1 VVGRRY
7 RLERELST
15 QGGMGVVWTAIHLV
29 TKRRVAIKLLRA
41 SGNGSDD
48 AASRAR
54 LLREARASCA
64 VDHPSILPVLD
75 VIDADGAPALVME
88 LLEGESLRERLMRAH
103 DSSLGVRETC
113 AILAPVAAALAAA
126 HAARIVHRDI
136 KPENIF
142 LVGAIDARGAG
153 GKAEKPGKPT
163 VKVLDFGIAKIVATE
178 EATTSLTESG
188 AMLGTPY
195 YMAPEQAFGERDVG
209 AATDAWSLG
218 IVLYECLAGVRP
230 TQADNLGQV
239 IKRIT
244 VDPMMPI
251 EDVVADVPAELAR
264 VIHGLLVRDVA
275 ARETDL
281 AAVAA
286 TLASLAAG
294 TDDRDDVAA
303 SGVIASPAS
312 LAATA
317 RPSPHGRIA
326 LAALVLAAGAGALVV
341 GLGRGRDAPR
351 GDALETSA
359 VVASALPSAA
369 VVVPGS
375 SSAVGWALA
384 VGPVTSSAV
393 VASETAR
400 VSNGTAPLRRAVGG
414 DAGASANANANANAN
429 AGGDEGGTTGP
440 GHVIIKTPF

>member
-1 VVGRRY
+1 
-7 RLERELST
+7 
-15 QGGMGVVWTAIHLV
+15 MGVVWTAIHLV

-41 SGNGSDD
+41 SGSED

-64 VDHPSILPVLD
+64 VEHPSILPVLD

-88 LLEGESLRERLMRAH
+88 LLEGESLRERLARAH
-103 DSSLGVRETC
+103 GSALGVRETS

-142 LVGAIDARGAG
+142 LVRATDARGA
-153 GKAEKPGKPT
+153 AGKPT

-209 AATDAWSLG
+209 AAADAWSLG

-244 VDPMMPI
+244 QDPMTPV

-264 VIHGLLVRDVA
+264 VIRGLLVRDAA

-286 TLASLAAG
+286 TLARLAG
-294 TDDRDDVAA
+294 NTDDRGDADAVGAVPTR
-303 SGVIASPAS
+303 GLLPE
-312 LAATA
+312 TA
-317 RPSPHGRIA
+317 LGAPRRGGM
-326 LAALVLAAGAGALVV
+326 VLAAVVLAIGAAAVLV
-341 GLGRGRDAPR
+341 GLATRRDATR
-351 GDALETSA
+351 DEALAGGRT
-359 VVASALPSAA
+359 VPSALPSAS
-369 VVVPGS
+369 VTTSGS
-375 SSAVGWALA
+375 STTSGWALA
-384 VGPVTSSAV
+384 VGPVTSVTSSAV
-393 VASETAR
+393 VATETAR
-400 VSNGTAPLRRAVGG
+400 VGTGAAPARRVAGG
-414 DAGASANANANANAN
+414 DAGASTNAGANA
-429 AGGDEGGTTGP
+429 AGGDDGGTTGP
-440 GHVIIKTPF
+440 GHIIIKTPF

>member
-1 VVGRRY
+1 MVGRRY

-15 QGGMGVVWTAIHLV
+15 QGGMGVVWTALHLV

-41 SGNGSDD
+41 AGSGDP
-48 AASRAR
+48 ASRAR

-88 LLEGESLRERLMRAH
+88 LLEGESLRERLVRAH
-103 DSSLGVRETC
+103 ESALGVRETC
-113 AILAPVAAALAAA
+113 AILAPVAGALAAA
-126 HAARIVHRDI
+126 HAAGIVHRDI

-142 LVGAIDARGAG
+142 LVGAIDAHAASR
-153 GKAEKPGKPT
+153 KPN
-163 VKVLDFGIAKIVATE
+163 VKVLDFGIAKMVATE

-244 VDPMMPI
+244 LDPMTPV
-251 EDVVADVPAELAR
+251 EDVVAGVPAELAR

-294 TDDRDDVAA
+294 TDERGDVQA
-303 SGVIASPAS
+303 SGVSATPAPLS
-312 LAATA
+312 ATA
-317 RPSPHGRIA
+317 GPSRRGGIA
-326 LAALVLAAGAGALVV
+326 LAAVVLAVGAGALMV
-341 GLGRGRDAPR
+341 GLGRDRDAAR
-351 GDALETSA
+351 GDALATSA
-359 VVASALPSAA
+359 PMAASALPSASVA
-369 VVVPGS
+369 VPS
-375 SSAVGWALA
+375 SSTALEWALA

-400 VSNGTAPLRRAVGG
+400 VSTGTAPSRRPMAGG
-414 DAGASANANANANAN
+414 DAGAGANANANASAN

>member
-1 VVGRRY
+1 MVGRRY
-7 RLERELST
+7 RLERELAT

-41 SGNGSDD
+41 GGSED

-64 VDHPSILPVLD
+64 VDHPSVLPVLD

-88 LLEGESLRERLMRAH
+88 LLEGESLRERLERKEA
-103 DSSLGVRETC
+103 LGVRETC
-113 AILAPVAAALAAA
+113 AILAPVAEALAAA

-142 LVGAIDARGAG
+142 LVGVIGA
-153 GKAEKPGKPT
+153 PGPPS

-209 AATDAWSLG
+209 AAADAWSLG
-218 IVLYECLAGVRP
+218 IVLYECLTGVRP

-244 VDPMMPI
+244 QDPMTPI
-251 EDVVADVPAELAR
+251 EDVVADVPTELVR
-264 VIHGLLVRDVA
+264 VIHRLLVRDVA

-281 AAVAA
+281 GAVAA
-286 TLASLAAG
+286 TLTACAAERVDVAGADEIAAAPATPAGRSRRGWIAALVVAAAAG
-294 TDDRDDVAA
+294 TVAF
-303 SGVIASPAS
+303 
-312 LAATA
+312 
-317 RPSPHGRIA
+317 A
-326 LAALVLAAGAGALVV
+326 LGS
-341 GLGRGRDAPR
+341 GRDASR
-351 GDALETSA
+351 GDAMAPSA
-359 VVASALPSAA
+359 GVAPARASASVAT
-369 VVVPGS
+369 PGS
-375 SSAVGWALA
+375 ATTAGWALA
-384 VGPVTSSAV
+384 VGPVTSSAG
-393 VASETAR
+393 APSETVRGA
-400 VSNGTAPLRRAVGG
+400 A
-414 DAGASANANANANAN
+414 DAGASRRSSAAVDAGAEADASANARG
-429 AGGDEGGTTGP
+429 AGGDDGGTTGP